1 MINKKPWADIKA
13 TKEDVQ
19 RLWNQF
25 SVIKNRAEQ
34 RDFVALAMIDN
45 TYIPLYND
53 LMNDWDDYH
62 AQMFVY
68 GLTTVLKQS
77 GFI

>member
-1 MINKKPWADIKA
+1 MINKKPWTDIKA
-13 TKEDVQ
+13 TKENVQ
-19 RLWNQF
+19 RLWSRF

-34 RDFVALAMIDN
+34 HDFVALAMIDN

-62 AQMFVY
+62 AQMFIY

-77 GFI
+77 GFM

>member
-1 MINKKPWADIKA
+1 MKNKKPWESVSA

-19 RLWNQF
+19 RLWYKFVQ
-25 SVIKNRAEQ
+25 IKNTVEQ
-34 RDFVALAMIDN
+34 HDFVALAMIDN

-53 LMNDWDDYH
+53 LMNNWDDYH

-68 GLTTVLKQS
+68 GLTMVLKQS